1 MAEFLSALRSIR
13 KPWVRELSLLG
24 TGPEGS
30 QLSFGLDVWGFKF
43 RLYYFS
49 ETRSCVSQAGFG
61 FTLCLGMT
69 LNS

>member
-1 MAEFLSALRSIR
+1 MAEFLSALSSIR

-24 TGPEGS
+24 TGPGGS
-30 QLSFGLDVWGFKF
+30 QLSFGLDFWGSKF

>member
-1 MAEFLSALRSIR
+1 MAEFLSALSSIR
-13 KPWVRELSLLG
+13 KPGVRELSLLG
-24 TGPEGS
+24 TGTGGS
-30 QLSFGLDVWGFKF
+30 QLSFGLDFWGSKF